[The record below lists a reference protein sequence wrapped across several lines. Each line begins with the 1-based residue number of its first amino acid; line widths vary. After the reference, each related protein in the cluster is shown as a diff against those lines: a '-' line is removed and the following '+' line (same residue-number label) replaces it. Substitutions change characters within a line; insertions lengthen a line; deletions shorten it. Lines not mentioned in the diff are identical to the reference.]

1 MSLKKLSQHKD
12 GIPLMLLTL
21 TVMSMV
27 LIRFESHIF
36 PSFSW
41 RLVLTSCVDLIHF
54 THLSKSLCVSTSIGL
69 SAKIC
74 SIESRLL

>member
-12 GIPLMLLTL
+12 GSHLLLLTL
-21 TVMSMV
+21 TVMAML

-36 PSFSW
+36 PSFSC
-41 RLVLTSCVDLIHF
+41 RLVLTSRVDLLHF
-54 THLSKSLCVSTSIGL
+54 THLSKYLCVSTSIGL
-69 SAKIC
+69 SDTIC